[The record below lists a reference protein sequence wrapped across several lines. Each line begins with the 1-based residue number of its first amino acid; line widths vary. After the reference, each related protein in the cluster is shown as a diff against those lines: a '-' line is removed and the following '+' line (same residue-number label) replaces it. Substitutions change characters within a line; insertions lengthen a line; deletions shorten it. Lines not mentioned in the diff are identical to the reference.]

1 MTRIAALVPMRHQS
15 VRVTNKNFRPFA
27 GIPLCHHILNTLLA
41 CPTIDAVY
49 VDTDSPAIIEDVAQ
63 HFPQVRVIERPEHLR
78 SGETPMN
85 EVLLNTTAQVK
96 ADFYLQTHSTNPL
109 LKSETI
115 EAGLKQ
121 FLAQYPA
128 CDSMFSVTRLQTR
141 LWDQLGRP
149 VNHNPHILLRT
160 QDLPPIFLENSN
172 FYVFTRDALVQRRN
186 RIGDRPLMFEIDRI
200 EAWDIDEE
208 LDFNIGEFLFY
219 KRLEQKKS

>member
-15 VRVTNKNFRPFA
+15 VRVANKNFRLFA
-27 GIPLCHHILNTLLA
+27 GTPLCHHILNTLLA
-41 CPTIDAVY
+41 CPTVDEVF
-49 VDTDSPAIIEDVAQ
+49 VDTDSPPIIEDISRN
-63 HFPQVRVIERPEHLR
+63 FPQIQIIERPEYLR

-109 LKSETI
+109 LKPETV
-115 EAGLKQ
+115 ETALKQ
-121 FLAQYPA
+121 FLEQYPA

-160 QDLPPIFLENSN
+160 QDLPPTYLENSN
-172 FYVFTRDALVQRRN
+172 FYVFTREALVNRRN

-208 LDFNIGEFLFY
+208 LDFQVGEFLY
-219 KRLEQKKS
+219 HKRMG